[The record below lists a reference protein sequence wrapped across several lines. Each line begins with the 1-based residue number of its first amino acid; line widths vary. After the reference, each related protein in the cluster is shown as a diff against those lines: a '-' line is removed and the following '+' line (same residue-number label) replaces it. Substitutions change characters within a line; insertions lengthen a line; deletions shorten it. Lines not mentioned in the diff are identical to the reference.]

1 MATSLGK
8 VGIVDKGNYLQEE
21 TYNAGD
27 FVLYN
32 GSTWLA
38 LKDGILG
45 VEPAEGTNWK
55 YLARGFEAEVLSM
68 IAANDTSGLIGEAG
82 QQVNAQSLID
92 VIADKVATKLIEKG
106 SIVNNAVTTVEGTVL
121 DGRMGKALQDQIT
134 DVNNNIEAHLLD
146 EATLLL
152 TKNNKKT
159 FLYQNPNFGT
169 VISNLDGITKQ
180 QSDLAITPNEIR
192 FLRYNEEGVNIENS
206 KLVTNSDLAN
216 LSASINNTLSFE
228 VVGKMVFING
238 YVTGLSI
245 TSEGVNIGSLPSGV
259 PIPKNTIRENCNV
272 GTNAYDVGSQG
283 YFTISDTGTITVK
296 CASGK
301 TASAFY
307 VSCSYVG
314 K

>member
-134 DVNNNIEAHLLD
+134 DVNNNIANGLVNLEIISSLSSTTQLTHAGYYDVLDISNTINDNVVDTNTFTDYSVGDFKVLLISSSFND
-146 EATLLL
+146 
-152 TKNNKKT
+152 
-159 FLYQNPNFGT
+159 QGCRFGT
-169 VISNLDGITKQ
+169 LIIT
-180 QSDLAITPNEIR
+180 SPR
-192 FLRYNEEGVNIENS
+192 FQCDFWTCQIWEN
-206 KLVTNSDLAN
+206 KFVRFKKVTTNSDLKNYVSIIDNGSFGISEISQQYDAY
-216 LSASINNTLSFE
+216 SSGIQFSINNGDKLLQLE
-228 VVGKMVFING
+228 
-238 YVTGLSI
+238 I
-245 TSEGVNIGSLPSGV
+245 TTSNQLMGRCKWVH
-259 PIPKNTIRENCNV
+259 
-272 GTNAYDVGSQG
+272 A
-283 YFTISDTGTITVK
+283 SDWSSWKQLI
-296 CASGK
+296 
-301 TASAFY
+301 
-307 VSCSYVG
+307 
-314 K
+314 